1 MKDPISIEQCIQ
13 FAQESLFVGLVISAP
28 FIIACVLLGLG
39 ISLIQ
44 SLTQLQEQALG
55 FFAKYLAV
63 FAILTF
69 FGFPLSALLV
79 KLSLQIFHHL
89 GAS

>member
-1 MKDPISIEQCIQ
+1 MNPISIQQCIQ
-13 FAQESLFVGLVISAP
+13 FAQEALFVALIISAP
-28 FIIACVLLGLG
+28 FILACVILLLG

-44 SLTQLQEQALG
+44 TLTQLQEQALG
-55 FFAKYLAV
+55 FFSKYLAV

-79 KLSLQIFHHL
+79 KLSLQIFRQL